1 MINAAN
7 GFKGSSLPS
16 GRQGFEGSS
25 QNLGVRTIEA
35 LTSSRGIYGERIIM
49 KIAISGKGGVGKT
62 TLAGVMARI
71 LASQGRKVLAIDADP
86 DSNLASAIGLSKEAL
101 AKLSPIASMTSLI
114 EERTGS
120 KKGSYGTMFKLNPK
134 VDDLPDD
141 MGVTHEGVKLLLL
154 GCIPQGG
161 GGCFCAENVLLKNL
175 VRHLLVQR
183 EEALIIDMEAGL
195 EHLGRGSTG
204 YVDALI
210 IVVEPGQR
218 SIGTAKQIKKLGE
231 DLKIK
236 KIMIVGNKVGSD
248 EDRKIIEENLSDFPI
263 LGHMSYNPRILQADR
278 EGRSPY
284 DIDDKIKEEVKE
296 ILTELEKRI

>member
-1 MINAAN
+1 LVN
-7 GFKGSSLPS
+7 FS
-16 GRQGFEGSS
+16 GE
-25 QNLGVRTIEA
+25 
-35 LTSSRGIYGERIIM
+35 ERIM
-49 KIAISGKGGVGKT
+49 KVAISGKGGVGKT

-71 LASQGRKVLAIDADP
+71 LADQGRKVLAIDADP
-86 DSNLASAIGLSKEAL
+86 DSNLASAIGLPKEAL

-120 KKGSYGTMFKLNPK
+120 KKGTFGSMFKLNPK
-134 VDDLPDD
+134 VDDLPDE
-141 MGVTHEGVKLLLL
+141 MGVNYQGVKLLLL

-161 GGCFCAENVLLKNL
+161 GGCFCPENVLLKNL

-204 YVDALI
+204 SVDALI

-218 SIGTAKQIKKLGE
+218 AISTAKQIKKLGE
-231 DLKIK
+231 DLRIK
-236 KIMIVGNKVGSD
+236 NMMIVGNKVNSD
-248 EDRKIIEENLSDFPI
+248 QDRQIIEGNLSDFPV
-263 LGHMSYNPRILQADR
+263 LGHMSFNPKVLQADR

-284 DIDDKIKEEVKE
+284 DIDEKIKDEVKA
-296 ILTELEKRI
+296 ILTELEKRLPQ

>member
-1 MINAAN
+1 LVN
-7 GFKGSSLPS
+7 FS
-16 GRQGFEGSS
+16 GE
-25 QNLGVRTIEA
+25 
-35 LTSSRGIYGERIIM
+35 ERIM
-49 KIAISGKGGVGKT
+49 KVAISGKGGVGKT

-71 LASQGRKVLAIDADP
+71 LADQGRKVLAIDADP
-86 DSNLASAIGLSKEAL
+86 DSNLASAIGLPKEAL

-120 KKGSYGTMFKLNPK
+120 KKGTFGSMFKLNPK
-134 VDDLPDD
+134 VDDLPDE
-141 MGVTHEGVKLLLL
+141 MGVNYQGVKLLLL

-161 GGCFCAENVLLKNL
+161 GGCFCPENVLLKNL

-204 YVDALI
+204 SVDALI

-218 SIGTAKQIKKLGE
+218 AISTAKQIKKLGE
-231 DLKIK
+231 DLRIK
-236 KIMIVGNKVGSD
+236 NMMIVGNKVNSD
-248 EDRKIIEENLSDFPI
+248 QDRQIIEGNLSDFPV
-263 LGHMSYNPRILQADR
+263 LGHMSFNPKVLQADR
-278 EGRSPY
+278 EGKSPY
-284 DIDDKIKEEVKE
+284 DIDEKIKDEVKA

>member
-1 MINAAN
+1 
-7 GFKGSSLPS
+7 
-16 GRQGFEGSS
+16 
-25 QNLGVRTIEA
+25 
-35 LTSSRGIYGERIIM
+35 M

-71 LASQGRKVLAIDADP
+71 LADEGRKVLAIDADP

-101 AKLSPIASMTSLI
+101 GRLSPIASMTSLI
-114 EERTGS
+114 EERTGA

-141 MGVTHEGVKLLLL
+141 MGVTYEGVKLLLL

-161 GGCFCAENVLLKNL
+161 GGCFCPENVLLKNL

-183 EEALIIDMEAGL
+183 DEVLIIDMEAGL

-218 SIGTAKQIKKLGE
+218 AINTAKQIKKLGE

-236 KIMIVGNKVGSD
+236 NMMIVGNKVASD
-248 EDRKIIEENLSDFPI
+248 EDRKIIEENLSDFPV
-263 LGHMSYNPRILQADR
+263 LGYMSFNPKILQADR

-284 DIDDKIKEEVKE
+284 DIDEKIKEEIRG

>member
-1 MINAAN
+1 
-7 GFKGSSLPS
+7 
-16 GRQGFEGSS
+16 
-25 QNLGVRTIEA
+25 
-35 LTSSRGIYGERIIM
+35 M

-71 LASQGRKVLAIDADP
+71 LADQGRKVLAIDADP
-86 DSNLASAIGLSKEAL
+86 DSNLASAIGLPKEAL

-120 KKGSYGTMFKLNPK
+120 KKGTFGSMFKLNPK
-134 VDDLPDD
+134 VDDLPDE
-141 MGVTHEGVKLLLL
+141 MGVNYQGVKLLLL

-161 GGCFCAENVLLKNL
+161 GGCFCPENVLLKNL

-204 YVDALI
+204 SVDALI

-218 SIGTAKQIKKLGE
+218 AISTAKQIKKLGE
-231 DLKIK
+231 DLRIK
-236 KIMIVGNKVGSD
+236 NMMIVGNKVNSD
-248 EDRKIIEENLSDFPI
+248 QDRQIIEGNLSDFPV
-263 LGHMSYNPRILQADR
+263 LGHMSFNPKVLQADR
-278 EGRSPY
+278 EGKSPY
-284 DIDDKIKEEVKE
+284 DIDEKIKDEVKA